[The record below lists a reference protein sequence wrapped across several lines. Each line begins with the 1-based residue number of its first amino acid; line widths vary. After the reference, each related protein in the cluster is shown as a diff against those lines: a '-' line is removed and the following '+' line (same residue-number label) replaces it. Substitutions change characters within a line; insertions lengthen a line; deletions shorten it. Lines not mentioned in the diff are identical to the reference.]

1 MKKSNSEILNKVK
14 NMLSDNNS
22 KINIAKSEDAGN
34 DKSDIDKEIQKWIEL
49 NAEKITKKIVQEEVK
64 KILKQ

>member
-1 MKKSNSEILNKVK
+1 
-14 NMLSDNNS
+14 MLSDNNS